1 MSQLLLF
8 AELASGS
15 SEPAMQDLPG
25 RQKLVAILIAV
36 AMLVTVIELV
46 RRRKLREEYSIL
58 WSITATLLLLFAI
71 EYRILIWITELIGAA
86 TPHSTLFLGALIFLM
101 LLSLQFSIRNSR
113 LTNRQ
118 RRLSQRWA
126 ELEQRIAEL
135 EERLGAAAPHGD
147 TRPEAPPE
155 PGKDVPEP
163 PQRKSET

>member
-8 AELASGS
+8 AELVQDSGAS
-15 SEPAMQDLPG
+15 AMQDLPG

-58 WSITATLLLLFAI
+58 WSITATLLLLFAV

-135 EERLGAAAPHGD
+135 EERLGAAASGSD
-147 TRPEAPPE
+147 SSAKAQRDAD
-155 PGKDVPEP
+155 KANPEP